1 MIMKYTLRMLAFFAV
16 NDGAW
21 WFLLL
26 VVNIQPFSSLVFAV
40 GMMICLSS
48 LVLGHVLSVIKKEPP
63 TIQMDELWKKITGYS
78 DD

>member
-1 MIMKYTLRMLAFFAV
+1 MIMKYTLRLLAFFAV

-26 VVNIQPFSSLVFAV
+26 VVNLQPFSVLVFAI

-48 LVLGHVLSVIKKEPP
+48 LVLSHVLRVIKEEPP
-63 TIQMDELWKKITGYS
+63 TIQMTRLRKKITGYS